1 MRALPLRVDLSLPP
15 EERWQAICGEEG
27 FARVLNQV
35 MTKLFTHYMTR
46 KLDATPLGWI
56 YYLIRLLTLGMIP
69 PVGVAARSLVRS
81 IVHLRGGPEAVT
93 HPYHPLPNPAP
104 HLPLTCPSP
113 APLLTL
119 S

>member
-56 YYLIRLLTLGMIP
+56 YYLIRLLTLGLIP
-69 PVGVAARSLVRS
+69 PDSRGRRRTLARALHR
-81 IVHLRGGPEAVT
+81 
-93 HPYHPLPNPAP
+93 
-104 HLPLTCPSP
+104 
-113 APLLTL
+113 L
-119 S
+119 SSGRT